1 MVKSIS
7 RKYRQIGDMLCR
19 YRNHIALSGLLVPGK
34 GRLKLPADMAMVE
47 KPNGGKRHERYF
59 NETVT

>member
-1 MVKSIS
+1 MVESKS

-19 YRNHIALSGLLVPGK
+19 YKNHIALSGLLVPWERAVEVTG
-34 GRLKLPADMAMVE
+34 GLAMVE

-59 NETVT
+59 NEAVT

>member
-1 MVKSIS
+1 VVESKS

-19 YRNHIALSGLLVPGK
+19 YKNHIALSGLLVPE
-34 GRLKLPADMAMVE
+34 LKTVEAASGLAMVE

-59 NETVT
+59 NEAVT